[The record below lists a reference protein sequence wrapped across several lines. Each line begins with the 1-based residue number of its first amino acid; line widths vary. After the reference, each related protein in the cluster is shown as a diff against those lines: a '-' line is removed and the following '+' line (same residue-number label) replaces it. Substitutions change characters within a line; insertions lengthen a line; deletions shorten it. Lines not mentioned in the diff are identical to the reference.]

1 MKILGFEI
9 SKIKEPEKPKV
20 PTFIAAVVF
29 TELDGKITYEF
40 KNGKNEQLNFTD
52 VNSRFLFPLIATIE
66 RFFWV
71 DAENYLKL
79 SDEEVSVWAL
89 SGVHQMKNGNPKAFW
104 DAYQEIV
111 EKKKIGREFG

>member
-9 SKIKEPEKPKV
+9 NKVPDKPKG
-20 PTFIAAVVF
+20 PTVIASVVF
-29 TELDGKITYEF
+29 TEMDNKITYEF
-40 KNGKNEQLNFTD
+40 RNGKNEQLNFAD
-52 VNSRFLFPLIATIE
+52 VNIRFLFPLIATIE

-71 DAENYLKL
+71 DADNYIKL
-79 SDEEVSVWAL
+79 TDEELHIWWI

-111 EKKKIGREFG
+111 NKKKIGREFG